1 MQVKQTSDA
10 SLRFEK
16 ADYEALSAF
25 RYALRRFLRFSEDAA
40 RAHGITPQQHQLLL
54 AIKGFPG
61 REWASIRE
69 LSERL
74 QLRHHSVVGEVDRAA
89 EAGLVVREAHP
100 VDRRA
105 VAVSLTPAGERLLAS
120 LTAVHRGELL
130 RVHTQ
135 LAAVASA
142 VGKRI
147 SDAPPTD
154 DRPRI

>member
-1 MQVKQTSDA
+1 MQGKEA
-10 SLRFEK
+10 SEAARRFDK

-61 REWASIRE
+61 RDWASIRE

-89 EAGLVVREAHP
+89 QAGLVVREPHP

-105 VAVSLTPAGERLLAS
+105 VAVSLTPSGERLLAS

-142 VGKRI
+142 GDERT
-147 SDAPPTD
+147 TD
-154 DRPRI
+154 DPLA